1 MLVRNSPL
9 GAALGELFH
18 SPSNTTNTTS
28 IDHPLVLMRGHGFT
42 TVDSSIETA
51 VYRAFYAQA
60 NARIQTTAI
69 GLASAF
75 GSQGTI
81 DYLSER
87 EQLDT
92 SVWNQALWDKPWLL
106 WVRQVERSP
115 VYDNSLGPL
124 VTNTSGATGT

>member
-1 MLVRNSPL
+1 MLVRTPSL
-9 GAALGELFH
+9 GAALAQLFH
-18 SPSNTTNTTS
+18 NPTNTTNTTS

-75 GSQGTI
+75 GAQASI
-81 DYLSER
+81 EYLSGR

-106 WVRQVERSP
+106 WVRQVERNA
-115 VYDNSLGPL
+115 VYENSLGPL
-124 VTNTSGATGT
+124 VTNTSAAGGT